1 MGTIHASFGSF
12 NDAREKVLA
21 NRGGVCFMFLLG
33 IDDIDGNCLPSN
45 DGC

>member
-33 IDDIDGNCLPSN
+33 TDDIDGNCLPSN